1 MDTALGRDPCVS
13 WAQKGLRALQGLH
26 GAEEAGGV
34 SMAAGQVLDQVEDLR
49 S

>member
-1 MDTALGRDPCVS
+1 MS
-13 WAQKGLRALQGLH
+13 WAQQGLRALQGLH

-34 SMAAGQVLDQVEDLR
+34 DMAAGQVSDQVEDLC